1 MTTVKFLEELKL
13 KVSGQTLKMDFD
25 SKEFQSLAQI
35 HATIEWHTKRLKHEK
50 PE

>member
-1 MTTVKFLEELKL
+1 MKTIKFLEELKL
-13 KVSGQTLKMDFD
+13 KVTEQTLNTDFD

-35 HATIEWHTKRLKHEK
+35 NATIEWHTKRLKHEK